1 MDKVREMRL
10 RKVLQDAL
18 NYFDEPTP
26 SAYSRCVEIT
36 ERLFYKNEAQ
46 VVLVMNRRD
55 YTELRM
61 MLWHHQNCL
70 HVLDNDLSIA
80 RNFQTPHGEVKY
92 IIVDPTVDAMYG
104 YLLAE
109 KQ

>member
-1 MDKVREMRL
+1 MEKYREMRL
-10 RKVLQDAL
+10 KKLLTDAL

-55 YTELRM
+55 YIELRA
-61 MLWHHQNCL
+61 LWHHQNCL
-70 HVLDNDLSIA
+70 TVLEGDLGIA

>member
-1 MDKVREMRL
+1 MDKCREMRL
-10 RKVLQDAL
+10 KKVLQDAL
-18 NYFDEPTP
+18 NYFDEPKP
-26 SAYSRCVEIT
+26 SAYARCVEIT
-36 ERLFYKNEAQ
+36 ERLFYKNDAV

-55 YTELRM
+55 YLELRAI
-61 MLWHHQNCL
+61 WHHQNCL
-70 HVLDNDLSIA
+70 TVFDDDLGIA